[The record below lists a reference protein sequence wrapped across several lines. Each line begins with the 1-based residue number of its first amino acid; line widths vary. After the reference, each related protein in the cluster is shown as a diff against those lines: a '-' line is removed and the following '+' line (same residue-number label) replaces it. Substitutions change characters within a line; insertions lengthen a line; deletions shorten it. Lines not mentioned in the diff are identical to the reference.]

1 MISTLNFNHFIK
13 KINKQVNYDLKKLNN
28 WLNAQIM
35 SLKVSK
41 TEVVLFKSLKN
52 TDSDLHIK
60 LDGKRLY
67 PTDSVKYL
75 GINFD
80 ENLTWHHQF
89 NNVAANQMEV
99 MLCCPKRTCC
109 RKLKLCKKLN

>member
-1 MISTLNFNHFIK
+1 MLQNIVKFIIFQMISTLNFNHFIE

-75 GINFD
+75 GVNFD
-80 ENLTWHHQF
+80 GNLTWHHQID
-89 NNVAANQMEV
+89 NVASN
-99 MLCCPKRTCC
+99 
-109 RKLKLCKKLN
+109 